1 MVTEPEVLLPEN
13 PRRQILAGAAAVFS
27 QDGYE
32 GGSMSRI
39 ASRAGVSKGTLYNYF
54 ENKADLFAAWVSAE
68 CAQRL
73 AVVFDGT
80 KLEGSPCSGLHVI
93 GFGMLNMMMSNY
105 GLTMYRLTISEA
117 AKFPELARIFYETGP
132 SRATAVMSA
141 WLEQQ
146 VADGHLIIEDP
157 AFAADQFFALCQ
169 TRVGML
175 RRLGLLTQLDDAM
188 AQRIVDSAV
197 DMFLR
202 VYGVP
207 P

>member
-1 MVTEPEVLLPEN
+1 MVTEPDMLSPEN
-13 PRRQILAGAAAVFS
+13 PRRHILEGAAEVFS

-32 GGSMSRI
+32 GASMSRI
-39 ASRAGVSKGTLYNYF
+39 ASCAGVSKGTVYNYF
-54 ENKADLFAAWVSAE
+54 ENKADLFAAWVSTE
-68 CAQRL
+68 CAERL
-73 AVVFDGT
+73 AIVFDRA
-80 KLEGSPCSGLHVI
+80 KLEGCPRIGLQVI
-93 GFGMLNMMMSNY
+93 GLGMLTMMMSST

-146 VADGHLIIEDP
+146 VAAGLLAIEDP

-175 RRLGLLTQLDDAM
+175 RRLGLLTELEDAL
-188 AQRIVDSAV
+188 AHRVVDSAV
-197 DMFLR
+197 EIFLR
-202 VYGVP
+202 TYGVTP
-207 P
+207 